1 MEGMTVIT
9 RNKVRGALAGVV
21 IGDALGMPV
30 EGWTKE
36 AIAKK
41 FPGGIRK
48 YEDPKE
54 TGHKWFNGLRAGA
67 TTDDTQLTASVLK
80 AIMEADSFDMDAIA
94 KYHALAMS
102 EDNNGWGRTTKE
114 AIRRLNNGVHWSES
128 GKTTDEKMGTGNG
141 VPMKV
146 TPLAILYSCCS
157 GSGKHGFN
165 QKLVDFGAM
174 THYTRISALA
184 GIVHTH
190 ILSGLLAN
198 TSPVN
203 YSLDWDFIDLIR
215 AIFWWQSDENKGDPT
230 YYTVQ
235 HLNETPDS
243 LELSLY
249 RLRDM
254 LKEGWDLEQVH
265 SEFGNGTYYV
275 LHSLCFTYAYFLR
288 GHLSI
293 QSLYD
298 VVSAGGDT
306 DSNGSM
312 LGAMLGALHGI
323 ELFEQKEH
331 RHLLDNEGVN
341 MMLSLADTFCR
352 KFGL

>member
-1 MEGMTVIT
+1 MIT
-9 RNKVRGALAGVV
+9 RSKVRGALAGIA

-36 AIAKK
+36 AIRKK
-41 FPGGIRK
+41 FPEGIRK
-48 YEDPKE
+48 YEDPRE

-80 AIMEADSFDMDAIA
+80 AIMEAGSFDMDVIA
-94 KYHALAMS
+94 KYHALAMH
-102 EDNNGWGRTTKE
+102 EDNAGWGRTTKE

-128 GKTTDEKMGTGNG
+128 GKTDDSKMGTGNG

-146 TPLAILYSCCS
+146 TPLSLWYGCC
-157 GSGKHGFN
+157 GGEARNGFN
-165 QKLVDFGAM
+165 QKLVDFSAM

-190 ILSGLLAN
+190 ILYSLIAN
-198 TSPVN
+198 SDPKT

-215 AIFWWQSDENKGDPT
+215 GIFWWQSDENRGDPT

-243 LELSLY
+243 LELLLY

-254 LKEGWDLEQVH
+254 MKEDWTLEQVH
-265 SEFGNGTYYV
+265 QEFGNGGYYV
-275 LHSLCFTYAYFLR
+275 LHSMTFTYAYFLR
-288 GHLSI
+288 GHMSI
-293 QSLYD
+293 QTLYD

-312 LGAMLGALHGI
+312 MGAMLGALHGI
-323 ELFEQKEH
+323 EIFEQKEH
-331 RHLLDNEGVN
+331 AHLLDIEGVR
-341 MMLSLADTFCR
+341 MILGLADTFCR